1 MIDLTGKVVLIT
13 GAARGIGEASARAVV
28 ATGGYVVVNDILDN
42 QLAALQAEFGSDRCH
57 CIVSDLANVETVP
70 NLWKRAVEWRGSI
83 DVLVN
88 NAGVYEKAPIEG
100 DFEVWHASWMRTLN
114 INLIAAAYLCR
125 EAIDHFQQKGGGK
138 IINIASR
145 AGFRGDLPDYTHYA
159 ASKGGMLALTRTIA
173 RGFAEQNILVY
184 AIAPGFVCTELN
196 AEYFDE
202 YGKEAAISQTPLAEM
217 AMPEDIAN
225 VVIFL
230 ASDLARH
237 VTGAT
242 IDVNGASYVR

>member
-28 ATGGYVVVNDILDN
+28 AAGGYVVASDVLEDRLT
-42 QLAALQAEFGSDRCH
+42 ALQADLTSDRCRLDV
-57 CIVSDLANVETVP
+57 CDLADVETVP
-70 NLWKRAVEWRGSI
+70 YMWERAVDWRGSI

-88 NAGVYEKAPIEG
+88 NAGVYEEAPIEG
-100 DFEVWHASWMRTLN
+100 DFQVWHTSWMRTLN
-114 INLIAAAYLCR
+114 INLVAAAALCR
-125 EAIDHFQQKGGGK
+125 EAIHHFQQQGGGK

-159 ASKGGMLALTRTIA
+159 ASKGGMLALSRTIA
-173 RGFAEQNILVY
+173 RGFADKNILVY
-184 AIAPGFVCTELN
+184 AIAPGFVRTELN
-196 AEYFDE
+196 TEYFHR
-202 YGKEAAISQTPLAEM
+202 YGEESAISQTPLKEM

-225 VVIFL
+225 VVVFL

>member
-28 ATGGYVVVNDILDN
+28 AAGGYVVANDVLAEQLDV
-42 QLAALQAEFGSDRCH
+42 LQADLGSERCH
-57 CIVSDLANVETVP
+57 VVVSDLADVTAVP
-70 NLWKRAVEWRGSI
+70 YLWERATDWRDGI

-88 NAGVYEKAPIEG
+88 NAGVYEKALIEG
-100 DFEVWHASWMRTLN
+100 DFEDWHTSWIRTLN
-114 INLIAAAYLCR
+114 INLVAPASLCR
-125 EAIDHFQQKGGGK
+125 EAIHHFKQQGGGK

-159 ASKGGMLALTRTIA
+159 ASKGGMLALSRTIA
-173 RGFAEQNILVY
+173 RGFADKNILVY
-184 AIAPGFVCTELN
+184 AIAPGFVRTELN
-196 AEYFDE
+196 AEYFDS
-202 YGKEAAISQTPLAEM
+202 YGESAAISQTPLGEM
-217 AMPEDIAN
+217 AMPQDIAN

>member
-28 ATGGYVVVNDILDN
+28 AAGGSVVANDVLAEQLDVLQADLGSERCHVVV
-42 QLAALQAEFGSDRCH
+42 C
-57 CIVSDLANVETVP
+57 DLADVTAVP
-70 NLWKRAVEWRGSI
+70 YLWERATDWRDGI

-88 NAGVYEKAPIEG
+88 NAGVYEKALIEG
-100 DFEVWHASWMRTLN
+100 DFDDWHTSWMRTLN
-114 INLIAAAYLCR
+114 INLVAPASLCR
-125 EAIDHFQQKGGGK
+125 EAIHHFKQQGGGK

-159 ASKGGMLALTRTIA
+159 ASKGGMLALSRTIA
-173 RGFAEQNILVY
+173 RGFADKNILVY
-184 AIAPGFVCTELN
+184 AIAPGFVRTELN
-196 AEYFDE
+196 AEYFDS
-202 YGKEAAISQTPLAEM
+202 YGESAAISQTPLGEM
-217 AMPEDIAN
+217 AMPQDIAN